1 MNTLL
6 FQLIEPRKVPWNVTR
21 RNDNQ
26 MEKET
31 TEEAGMAVF
40 NNKQKLGHWLGV
52 FATIEWLSIPNAPIW
67 GGDSVSLTSGK
78 GCRFGRGR

>member
-1 MNTLL
+1 
-6 FQLIEPRKVPWNVTR
+6 
-21 RNDNQ
+21 

-78 GCRFGRGR
+78 GCRFGRGRWTVWGLTYWRKETPKWP